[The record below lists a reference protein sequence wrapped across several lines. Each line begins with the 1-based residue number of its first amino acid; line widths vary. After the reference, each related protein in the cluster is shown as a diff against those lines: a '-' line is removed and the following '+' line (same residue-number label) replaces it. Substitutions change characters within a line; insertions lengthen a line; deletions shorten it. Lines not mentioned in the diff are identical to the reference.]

1 MKASSNIISAV
12 HHLKM
17 ASEHLED
24 FNRSHP
30 GTKGAILFNGYK
42 KRLEWIVKDL
52 ITLPML
58 PQAVRDG
65 IKSEWQSD
73 VFTVDAIA
81 EKAALLNPALR
92 ENLEA
97 LIDNLLKGEQ
107 IQIEQL

>member
-1 MKASSNIISAV
+1 MKGSSNIISAV

-24 FNRSHP
+24 FNRQHP
-30 GTKGAILFNGYK
+30 ATKGAMLFNGYK
-42 KRLEWIVKDL
+42 KRIEWIVNDL

-58 PQAVRDG
+58 PQSVRDG

-73 VFTVDAIA
+73 AFAVDAIA
-81 EKAALLNPALR
+81 EKSALLNPALR
-92 ENLEA
+92 EMLEA

-107 IQIEQL
+107 IQIEQV